1 MFRSSQEFTDSTSSH
16 SLSGT
21 GGYVNSAA
29 SATEF
34 TIFPPAHAAVTTATS
49 SNRLSVPGDR
59 SSVVRFEPL
68 PDIRLPQPHSKRPAA
83 FNSAVTHGLSS
94 QDWFR
99 EYMET
104 VYGLHFFLGLD

>member
-1 MFRSSQEFTDSTSSH
+1 MFHSFQEFTDSTSSH

-29 SATEF
+29 AATTTEF
-34 TIFPPAHAAVTTATS
+34 TIFPPAHTAVTTATS
-49 SNRLSVPGDR
+49 SNRLSVPGDK

-68 PDIRLPQPHSKRPAA
+68 PDIRLPQPHSRRPAA
-83 FNSAVTHGLSS
+83 FNTAVTHGLSS

-99 EYMET
+99 EYMEA
-104 VYGLHFFLGLD
+104 VYGLHSS